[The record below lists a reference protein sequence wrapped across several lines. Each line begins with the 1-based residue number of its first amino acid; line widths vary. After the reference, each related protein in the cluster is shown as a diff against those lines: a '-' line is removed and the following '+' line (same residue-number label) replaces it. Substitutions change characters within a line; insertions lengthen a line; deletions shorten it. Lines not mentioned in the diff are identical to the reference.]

1 MRSISWRGCQMP
13 DEKKPDWNAL
23 VRERLNLAELSPTQQ
38 DEVTAELA
46 SHLGELCE
54 KYRTQG
60 PSESEAV
67 TRAIHEV
74 NDWRHLAKT
83 IQRAKREEGTMNQRT
98 KRLWLPGLVS
108 TAIALVLPILLLMT
122 LTRIGVEPGR
132 FHAGMIGPLCLLT
145 CALGGAAGAY
155 LSRRSGG
162 THITR
167 LAAAVFPV
175 VLLVVAIGCFI
186 VLVRPFGAPQ
196 FMSWSERARFFHT
209 TSLYGAASL
218 LGSLPFL
225 RSRTGAD
232 SGVTHA

>member
-1 MRSISWRGCQMP
+1 MP
-13 DEKKPDWNAL
+13 DWKAL
-23 VRERLNLAELSPTQQ
+23 LEQRLRLNNISTPEKEEIFT
-38 DEVTAELA
+38 ELA
-46 SHLGELCE
+46 SHLTDLY
-54 KYRTQG
+54 KQYRAQG
-60 PSESEAV
+60 RSEAAAIAHALTEV
-67 TRAIHEV
+67 T
-74 NDWRHLAKT
+74 DWRGLAKT
-83 IQRAKREEGTMNQRT
+83 IQRAKLEEGAMRDRT

-108 TAIALVLPILLLMT
+108 TVIAVVLPILLLIT
-122 LTRIGVEPGR
+122 LIRIGVEPER
-132 FHAGMIGPLCLLT
+132 YHAGMIGPLCLLT

-196 FMSWSERARFFHT
+196 FMSWSERARFFQT
-209 TSLYGAASL
+209 TSLYGVASL

-225 RSRTGAD
+225 RSRPRTE
-232 SGVTHA
+232 SRVTND

>member
-1 MRSISWRGCQMP
+1 M
-13 DEKKPDWNAL
+13 L
-23 VRERLNLAELSPTQQ
+23 VRERLNLAELSQAQQ

-46 SHLGELCE
+46 SHLYESFE
-54 KYRTQG
+54 RYRKQG
-60 PSESEAV
+60 LTEAEAV
-67 TRAIHEV
+67 VRATHEV
-74 NDWRHLAKT
+74 PDWRGLART
-83 IQRAKREEGTMNQRT
+83 IQRAKLEEGTMNQRI

-108 TAIALVLPILLLMT
+108 TAIALVLPLLLLMT

-132 FHAGMIGPLCLLT
+132 YHAGMIGPVCLLT

-162 THITR
+162 THIVR

-218 LGSLPFL
+218 LGALPFL
-225 RSRTGAD
+225 RSRARTD
-232 SGVTHA
+232 SGVSHA

>member
-1 MRSISWRGCQMP
+1 M
-13 DEKKPDWNAL
+13 PDWNAL
-23 VRERLNLAELSPTQQ
+23 VRERLNLAELSQAQQ

-46 SHLGELCE
+46 SHLDELCK

-60 PSESEAV
+60 LSESEAV
-67 TRAIHEV
+67 MRAIHEV
-74 NDWRHLAKT
+74 TDWHGLAKT
-83 IQRAKREEGTMNQRT
+83 IQRAKLEEGTMNQRI

-132 FHAGMIGPLCLLT
+132 YHARMIGPLWLLA
-145 CALGGAAGAY
+145 CAFGGAAGAC

-162 THITR
+162 THIAR

-175 VLLVVAIGCFI
+175 VILVVAIGCFI

-218 LGSLPFL
+218 LGALPFL
-225 RSRTGAD
+225 RSRPRID
-232 SGVTHA
+232 SGVSHA

>member
-1 MRSISWRGCQMP
+1 
-13 DEKKPDWNAL
+13 
-23 VRERLNLAELSPTQQ
+23 
-38 DEVTAELA
+38 
-46 SHLGELCE
+46 
-54 KYRTQG
+54 
-60 PSESEAV
+60 
-67 TRAIHEV
+67 
-74 NDWRHLAKT
+74 
-83 IQRAKREEGTMNQRT
+83 MNQRI

-132 FHAGMIGPLCLLT
+132 YHARMIGPLWLLA
-145 CALGGAAGAY
+145 CAFGGAAGAC

-162 THITR
+162 THIAR

-175 VLLVVAIGCFI
+175 VILVVAIGCFI

-218 LGSLPFL
+218 LGALPFL
-225 RSRTGAD
+225 RSRPRID
-232 SGVTHA
+232 SGVSHA